1 MAKNNRPGTEDSGF
15 MRRTLAAAS
24 LVTAL
29 SGAANAQ
36 GNKAPDAPESEAA
49 QIVEIVKKD
58 VRRTQDLGLGFSQE
72 DLRKVNESGKTFS
85 HRGNGYSTKT
95 ELKQPRFEPV
105 PPTIPQDGASSRL
118 QPVPQ
123 LMFSTANGD
132 RIGGSFDPQTG
143 QAAASYEANGKYRA
157 DFGVIRDIGTVKD
170 TRLKASFQALYAA
183 SQLGT
188 YVGIEKGS
196 ELSKFV
202 VAQGFKVEGGKLQ
215 MTAALLKKL
224 TEVHFGEVGV
234 TEKTKLTQ
242 KAVGVDYTRGFG
254 RESLLQE
261 IKTSVVYYDVDG
273 KNLGTIGH
281 IVVDTATLFD
291 QTRVDG
297 GIR

>member
-1 MAKNNRPGTEDSGF
+1 MAKTNRPGTEDSGF
-15 MRRTLAAAS
+15 VRRTLAAAS

-36 GNKAPDAPESEAA
+36 GNKVPDAPESEAA
-49 QIVEIVKKD
+49 QVVQTVKED
-58 VRRTQDLGLGFSQE
+58 VQRAQDLGLGFSAE
-72 DLRKVNESGKTFS
+72 DLRKINESGKTFS
-85 HRGNGYSTKT
+85 HRGNGYAVKA
-95 ELKQPRFEPV
+95 EPKQPRFEPL
-105 PPTIPQDGASSRL
+105 PPTVPQDGAVSKL

-123 LMFSTANGD
+123 LMFSTGNGD

-143 QAAASYEANGKYRA
+143 QASGSYESNGKYRA
-157 DFGVIRDIGTVKD
+157 DFGLIRDIGTVKD

-188 YVGIEKGS
+188 YIGIEKGS

-202 VAQGFKVEGGKLQ
+202 VAQGFKVPGGKLQ
-215 MTAALLKKL
+215 VTAAVLKKL

-242 KAVGVDYTRGFG
+242 NAVGIDYTRGFG

-273 KNLGTIGH
+273 KNL
-281 IVVDTATLFD
+281 
-291 QTRVDG
+291 
-297 GIR
+297 